1 RQAINIGIDK
11 SKLVTY
17 YRNGVGIPAEAG
29 MTPVGMLYPK
39 GDSIPHTYP
48 YNKSLARQWVL
59 EVKDSLKSNEIKL
72 TLSTVEVMSD
82 MCNFI
87 ANELKDIGVIVDIQI
102 YQTSM
107 LRQLM
112 SQNKLS
118 LFKAQ
123 WIADY
128 PDPETYMAYFYSRFP
143 SPPNYTRTHIP
154 S

>member
-1 RQAINIGIDK
+1 
-11 SKLVTY
+11 
-17 YRNGVGIPAEAG
+17 
-29 MTPVGMLYPK
+29 
-39 GDSIPHTYP
+39 
-48 YNKSLARQWVL
+48 
-59 EVKDSLKSNEIKL
+59 SLKINEIKL

-87 ANELKDIGVIVDIQI
+87 ANELKDIGVIADIQI

-154 S
+154 SYDRLYERALKELNDSMRHEI